1 MSRRALIPL
10 ALLAV
15 LVVLTAVFAVVGA
28 TSSPSAET
36 LAVQNA
42 STQTFGSPTGS
53 VSFLA
58 DLTNTVASGSSRAG
72 TLSQQRI
79 IEYAAPDRMA
89 VYQVTKKGAQPIA
102 LLHQPS
108 VSCVLSAYSSIVGGS
123 TAWAA
128 SGHGEYTRTESLADY
143 SARVPQTSGTACQPH
158 PSTVRGQVSER
169 ALVRSGFLV
178 AVRLI
183 VVVPAQTLSNGR
195 QAAHGVEG
203 EELAMVEIGTRP
215 VRTLS

>member
-1 MSRRALIPL
+1 MSRRTLIPL
-10 ALLAV
+10 ALLGV

-42 STQTFGSPTGS
+42 STRTFGTPTGS

-58 DLTNTVASGSSRAG
+58 DLTNTVDSGSSRTG

-79 IEYAAPDRMA
+79 IQYVAPDRMA
-89 VYQVTKKGAQPIA
+89 VYEVTSKGAQPIA
-102 LLHQPS
+102 VLRQPS
-108 VSCVLSAYSSIVGGS
+108 VSCVVSAYSAIVGGS

-128 SGHGEYTRTESLADY
+128 SGHGEYVRTESLADY
-143 SARVPQTSGTACQPH
+143 SARVPQTGRTTCEPM
-158 PSTVRGQVSER
+158 PSAVHGQVSER
-169 ALVRSGFLV
+169 ALVRSGYLV

-183 VVVPAQTLSNGR
+183 VVVPPQTLSNGS
-195 QAAHGVEG
+195 QAQHGVEG
-203 EELAMVEIGTRP
+203 QELAMVQIGTTR